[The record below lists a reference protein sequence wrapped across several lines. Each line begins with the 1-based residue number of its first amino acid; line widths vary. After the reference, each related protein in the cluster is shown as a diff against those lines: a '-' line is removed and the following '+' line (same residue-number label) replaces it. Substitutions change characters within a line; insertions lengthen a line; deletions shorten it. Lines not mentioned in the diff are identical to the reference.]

1 MSPIATGRPRSPPGP
16 GGGGG
21 RSDVTPPE
29 RVLMERQNVTDEFDP
44 YRQWLGFPAGRLPQ
58 DYYELFRLERF
69 EPDLKLIAREADIV
83 IAEVRRIRPGRFAAQ
98 WAALLDELCTAKAC
112 LTDARRKAEYDARL
126 RAQGSP
132 ADLAAESKM
141 PSAATD
147 SAAASRPS
155 SAPTAGRTVGTAPS
169 VETSP
174 LAPTPDGR
182 PAAMNAQTLYDNAEG
197 YRLANRDDARPI
209 SAASNRLRLN
219 WLDVAYRTAALGFVM
234 AAVILAGALI
244 SRRDAVRSYL
254 RDLLA
259 MRDPSAVLG
268 ASSDPMVPGRDTVS
282 STAGPVTSS
291 QGNATDPPPANPA
304 TEPAATTSSADTP
317 RQPPAADTPASTVPI
332 GAADSAP
339 AAPSPVVQG
348 EPLPPVA
355 GPASA
360 PFAAG
365 AQATSDPET
374 APSKTSDGAESAG
387 DVGELSGD
395 FRATARQVW
404 QAMAA
409 RDLVKARETLNGLA
423 SQVRRPPERTCV
435 TALDALLMHLEEFWR
450 GVTQATA
457 SLRSTEELPIGETMV
472 IVVEADR
479 ERIVVRAAGRN
490 RTYAVREMP
499 TALVRAV
506 VEQRFQKGPDT
517 QILLGAFLAVDP
529 KGDPAEARRLWQA
542 AKNSGAD
549 VGLLMEA
556 LDYAP
561 DGGPVET
568 ASRMPIPGDGGEL
581 AQSRQWVESQFPAAY
596 QDAPTIPV
604 KADAARKMLEAARD
618 SALNDEAVRY
628 LLLREA
634 ARLAVEAGEARLA
647 LQSVEELGARYA
659 VDLSHER
666 RTVAES
672 LSQSPAPASLHQRVA
687 SELLEAVQ
695 AALTSGDRDAAQ
707 ALASAAVIS
716 ARKARNAALLRQAI
730 TLLQSA
736 GGNP

>member
-1 MSPIATGRPRSPPGP
+1 MA
-16 GGGGG
+16 
-21 RSDVTPPE
+21 
-29 RVLMERQNVTDEFDP
+29 DEFDP

-112 LTDARRKAEYDARL
+112 LTDPRSKAEYDARL
-126 RAQGSP
+126 RTHGSS
-132 ADLAAESKM
+132 ADRAAESQM
-141 PSAATD
+141 SSAGDSAPATGPSSPPSA
-147 SAAASRPS
+147 
-155 SAPTAGRTVGTAPS
+155 GRMVETAPS
-169 VETSP
+169 VEASP
-174 LAPTPDGR
+174 LAQTAAYRPT
-182 PAAMNAQTLYDNAEG
+182 AMNAHPLYNNAEAHVH
-197 YRLANRDDARPI
+197 ANRDGTRP
-209 SAASNRLRLN
+209 SSVASNRIRLN
-219 WLDVAYRTAALGFVM
+219 WLDVAYRTAALGFVV
-234 AAVILAGALI
+234 AAVILAGTLI

-254 RDLLA
+254 QNLPA
-259 MRDPSAVLG
+259 MRHPSAVSE
-268 ASSDPMVPGRDTVS
+268 ASSETIMPDRDTAR
-282 STAGPVTSS
+282 STAGPATSFLA
-291 QGNATDPPPANPA
+291 GATEPPPAHPA
-304 TEPAATTSSADTP
+304 TEPAATASSAATP
-317 RQPPAADTPASTVPI
+317 PPPPAADAPISTVPI
-332 GAADSAP
+332 GSADSDP
-339 AAPSPVVQG
+339 AGLSRVVQG

-355 GPASA
+355 GPAAA
-360 PFAAG
+360 PFTSGVQASPNPATGPGDTPSGAG
-365 AQATSDPET
+365 
-374 APSKTSDGAESAG
+374 SAG
-387 DVGELSGD
+387 DVEELSDD
-395 FRATARQVW
+395 FRVTTRQVW

-409 RDLVKARETLNGLA
+409 RDLVKARETLNALA
-423 SQVRRPPERTCV
+423 SQVRRPPERACV

-499 TALVRAV
+499 TALIRAV
-506 VEQRFQKGPDT
+506 VEQRFQKGSDT

-542 AKNSGAD
+542 AQNSGAD
-549 VGLLMEA
+549 VGLLMEV
-556 LDYAP
+556 LDYVP
-561 DGGPVET
+561 DGGPVQT
-568 ASRMPIPGDGGEL
+568 ASRLPIPGDGGKL
-581 AQSRQWVESQFPAAY
+581 AQARQWVESQFPTAY

-604 KADAARKMLEAARD
+604 KADAARRMLEAARD

-647 LQSVEELGARYA
+647 LQSVEELGARYE

-666 RTVAES
+666 RMVAES
-672 LSQSPAPASLHQRVA
+672 LSQSPAPASLHQRLA

-716 ARKARNAALLRQAI
+716 ARKARNAALLRKAL